1 MMSFHQMHLVVL
13 LIVCDSRFTKGTF
26 GDQKCRDQTLG
37 SRVYFVMLNVEL
49 CCRWTYGGQ
58 AFLTREQVFLA
69 LFLNDI
75 PQATNRELGTSINV
89 ECSQLIFR
97 VIPLWKNS
105 IEGMSQIY
113 TYIYISLL
121 QSFFLQRTAAAAW
134 EAIQVSF
141 L

>member
-1 MMSFHQMHLVVL
+1 M
-13 LIVCDSRFTKGTF
+13 
-26 GDQKCRDQTLG
+26 
-37 SRVYFVMLNVEL
+37 
-49 CCRWTYGGQ
+49 GGQ
-58 AFLTREQVFLA
+58 TFLTREQVVLA